1 METLEKVRLPE
12 RELNRVGL
20 GGSQRC
26 DNLAGIFHA
35 LKEAPLSEEAVINS
49 DIKQRPSG
57 AKRRFSRG
65 FMAPCMVVVALTS
78 TLCGEHGNYRG

>member
-20 GGSQRC
+20 GCSQRC
-26 DNLAGIFHA
+26 DNLAGIFNT

-49 DIKQRPSG
+49 DVK
-57 AKRRFSRG
+57 AAAVRREK
-65 FMAPCMVVVALTS
+65 AI
-78 TLCGEHGNYRG
+78 